1 MSLITPDASH
11 SVQLDIEGMTCASC
25 AGRVEKGLNDL
36 PGVTATVN
44 YATEQAT
51 VWAEA
56 PDLEKLVAQ
65 VEKTGY
71 RARSSSESTGPRP
84 DRVAELRRRVILS
97 ALFTVPVV
105 VLSMVPPLQFP
116 GWQWVVAALALPVA
130 AWAAWPF
137 HRSAWVNAKHRAATM
152 DTLVSIGVLA
162 AMGWSFYALFFGGA
176 GVIGMTMQMHL
187 FAPPSE
193 VGNEVYFEV
202 AAAVTTFI
210 LLGRYLETR
219 AKRDAGAALQALLRA
234 GAHEARVLREVPGP
248 DGPISLEQ
256 VVPIDQLAV
265 GAMCVVRPGDRIPTD
280 GIVREGQSAI
290 DRSVVTGES
299 VPVEVEPG
307 DSVIGG
313 TINAHGRLVVEATRV
328 GADTHLARMAT
339 IVERAQNGK
348 ARSQR
353 LADSISG
360 VFVPIVMVLS
370 VLTLAGWLIWGP
382 SAEWAFRAAVA
393 TLIIACPCA
402 LGLATPTALL
412 AGTGR
417 GAELGILLSGPEALE
432 QSRHVDIVAM
442 DKTGTLTTGQMT
454 VVGTAVHG
462 VSEDELWNT
471 LLAVE
476 QSSSHPIAE
485 ALRRERPGAVVGTVT
500 ESRAHAG
507 FGVSAVHDGK
517 RVWAGRQSWLVQQG
531 QAVPDEL
538 ADQVDTETQAGYTG
552 VWLAVEGVVWGA
564 VFLSDEPKDTALA
577 TVNALRHQGVQVVL
591 LTGDSQGAASRVA
604 ELLGIETV
612 IAEVTPEGKVEAVS
626 ALQAQGHR
634 VAMVGDGINDAP
646 ALATAHV
653 GIALGSGT
661 DQAMSAGDITI
672 TRGDIDQVPTALLLA
687 RKTLNTI
694 RGNLFW
700 AFAYNVIALPLAMA
714 GVLNPL
720 IAGAAMAFSSVFVVS
735 NSLRLRGFRATSART
750 SPVQTPRD

>member
-1 MSLITPDASH
+1 MSLVTPDASH

-25 AGRVEKGLNDL
+25 AGRVEKSLNQL

-51 VWAEA
+51 VWAET
-56 PDLEKLVAQ
+56 PDLESLVAQ
-65 VEKTGY
+65 VEKSGY
-71 RARSSSESTGPRP
+71 KARSSAETTGPRP
-84 DRVAELRRRVILS
+84 DRVAQLRRRVVIS

-105 VLSMVPPLQFP
+105 VFSMVPPLQFP

-130 AWAAWPF
+130 VWGAWPF

-187 FAPPSE
+187 LSPPGE

-210 LLGRYLETR
+210 LLGRFLETR
-219 AKRDAGAALQALLRA
+219 AKRDAGAALQALLSA
-234 GAHEARVLREVPGP
+234 GTHEARILREVPGP
-248 DGPISLEQ
+248 DGQIELEQ
-256 VVPIDQLAV
+256 VVPIEQIRV
-265 GAMCVVRPGDRIPTD
+265 GALCVVRPGDRIPTD
-280 GIVREGQSAI
+280 GLVREGQSAV
-290 DRSVVTGES
+290 DRSLVTGES
-299 VPVEVEPG
+299 VPVEVHPG

-313 TINAHGRLVVEATRV
+313 TLNSHGRLVIEATRV

-348 ARSQR
+348 ARAQR
-353 LADSISG
+353 LADSISS
-360 VFVPIVMVLS
+360 VFVPIVIVLS
-370 VLTLAGWLIWGP
+370 LLTLAGWLIWGP

-432 QSRHVDIVAM
+432 QSRHVDTVVM
-442 DKTGTLTTGQMT
+442 DKTGTLTTGRMS
-454 VVGTAVHG
+454 VVQAEIEG
-462 VSEDELWNT
+462 VSASEFWEM
-471 LLAVE
+471 LLGVE
-476 QSSSHPIAE
+476 AASSHPIAD
-485 ALRRERPGAVVGTVT
+485 ALRAEHPDITPALVT
-500 ESRAHAG
+500 DSAAHAG
-507 FGVSAVHDGK
+507 FGVSASYGGK
-517 RVWAGRQSWLVQQG
+517 AVMAGSRGWLQSESVDIPS
-531 QAVPDEL
+531 AL
-538 ADQVDTETQAGYTG
+538 AAPGDDQSSGFTG
-552 VWLAVEGVVWGA
+552 VWLAVEGVAWGA
-564 VFLSDEPKDTALA
+564 VFLSDAVKPQARSTID
-577 TVNALRHQGVQVVL
+577 ALRQHGNDVVL
-591 LTGDSQGAASRVA
+591 LTGDSAGAAYRVA
-604 ELLGIETV
+604 AELGIDTV
-612 IAEVTPEGKVEAVS
+612 IAEVTPEGKVEAVQN
-626 ALQAQGHR
+626 LQAAGHR

-646 ALATAHV
+646 ALATANV

-672 TRGDIDQVPTALLLA
+672 TRGDIEQVPTALLLA

-700 AFAYNVIALPLAMA
+700 AFAYNVVALPLAMA

-735 NSLRLRGFRATSART
+735 NSLRLRGFRATTAGT
-750 SPVQTPRD
+750 SRVRSRRD